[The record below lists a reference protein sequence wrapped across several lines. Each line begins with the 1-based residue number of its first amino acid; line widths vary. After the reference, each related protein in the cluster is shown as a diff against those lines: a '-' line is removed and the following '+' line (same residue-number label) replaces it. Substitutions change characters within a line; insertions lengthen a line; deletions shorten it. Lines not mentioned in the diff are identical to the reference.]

1 MALETREE
9 FLAEWMKVSATLL
22 GDEAP
27 GEDVARAGDLMY
39 DARVVAYAAA
49 AEEGLNVTAHQYFH
63 GTSLVILNFMTQLP
77 IPNEVLPFLTGE
89 YMFHQGFAAGMFYAR
104 RDPKDDSTLG
114 MVDEQEAID
123 CLGEQDNMN
132 RTREEIEARLMPS
145 PIEGIQVA
153 KAMVERMAEAAE
165 KAEPATEGAPI
176 VPPDEGEGYVS

>member
-9 FLAEWMKVSATLL
+9 FLAEWNKVAANLL

-27 GEDVARAGDLMY
+27 GEDVARAGNLMY
-39 DARVVAYAAA
+39 DARVVAYSV
-49 AEEGLNVTAHQYFH
+49 AEEGLNITAHQYFH

-89 YMFHQGFAAGMFYAR
+89 YMFHQGFAAGMFYER
-104 RDPKDDSTLG
+104 MSHDDETLG

-153 KAMVERMAEAAE
+153 KAMVEKMAEAAE
-165 KAEPATEGAPI
+165 KAKPASEGAPI
-176 VPPDEGEGYVS
+176 VPPDEGEGYVN